1 MKDKFRSL
9 KSKLKRFFAITLAP
23 KGKQKICEVDIFTKS
38 QIVFLGS
45 SEGAR
50 PFIPVRQGGT
60 LYEVQGS
67 HCFPFL

>member
-9 KSKLKRFFAITLAP
+9 KSKLKRFSAITLAP

-45 SEGAR
+45 SVGVK
-50 PFIPVRQGGT
+50 PFMPVQGGT
-60 LYEVQGS
+60 LYEVQDS
-67 HCFPFL
+67 H

>member
-9 KSKLKRFFAITLAP
+9 KSKLKRFSAITLAP

-45 SEGAR
+45 SVGAK
-50 PFIPVRQGGT
+50 PFKTPYQ
-60 LYEVQGS
+60 VQGS
-67 HCFPFL
+67 HCFPFLLALKG